1 MLDGSDMKSGLPK
14 PMLSSLS
21 EGSRAEK
28 KDKNVVFVFVHNIQV
43 FQNEVIL
50 NLLYQET

>member
-1 MLDGSDMKSGLPK
+1 MLHLLKMLDGSDMKSGLPK

-28 KDKNVVFVFVHNIQV
+28 KD
-43 FQNEVIL
+43 
-50 NLLYQET
+50 

>member
-1 MLDGSDMKSGLPK
+1 MLDGSDMKSGFPK
-14 PMLSSLS
+14 PMLSSFS

-28 KDKNVVFVFVHNIQV
+28 KEKNVVIVFVHNVQV

-50 NLLYQET
+50 NLLYPET